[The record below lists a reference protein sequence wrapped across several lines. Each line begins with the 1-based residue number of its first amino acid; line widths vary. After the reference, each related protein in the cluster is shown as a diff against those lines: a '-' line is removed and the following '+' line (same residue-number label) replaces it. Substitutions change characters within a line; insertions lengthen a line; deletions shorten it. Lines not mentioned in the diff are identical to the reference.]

1 MEFESGQNPLL
12 SESDFDRFFP
22 SWSRK
27 LDSISRKKRAT
38 LIQESRLFNFTG
50 SGFATL
56 SYDWRDVIG
65 TYINYALT
73 GGLILALTSFL
84 SAPDQNLVPFQLP
97 TLPDSVL
104 PKVNPV
110 EIPPNLP
117 EGTQCGILRIFL
129 PSLIF
134 AWNHICESLSIKSYH
149 FYHSKALNFVFVEN
163 QNSKFLT

>member
-149 FYHSKALNFVFVEN
+149 FYN
-163 QNSKFLT
+163 LTTGGSEFCFC